1 MYYFGIHS
9 VNEGTYEFNGMG
21 MGILVK
27 NCIVRMEMAKFALK
41 WLQYCPKAPGKD
53 SPKLCTQ

>member
-1 MYYFGIHS
+1 MYYFVIHS

-41 WLQYCPKAPGKD
+41 WLQYRPKASRKD